1 MTRKKKIISI
11 LTVIFFLAVLQPLLR
26 LESPMPLL
34 GSLFIAFLITLVTF
48 WIIEFIY
55 NVWCLIEEPL
65 DALLFDV
72 FEFFASL
79 FGKKQ
84 EPPS

>member
-1 MTRKKKIISI
+1 
-11 LTVIFFLAVLQPLLR
+11 
-26 LESPMPLL
+26 MPLL
-34 GSLFIAFLITLVTF
+34 GSLFIASLITLVAF
-48 WIIEFIY
+48 WIVEFIY
-55 NVWCLIEEPL
+55 NVCCLIEEPL
-65 DALLFDV
+65 DGLLFDA